1 MIAGVWLIL
10 LDTQRTIYKLGYS
23 STKRLSNVWPTWY
36 WKNFTRSCLCR
47 TDKWFVAFLKVS
59 SEQSLQSNE
68 HFSNFLEVGW
78 IGIGSNVYWWWCKI
92 GQRCIRIR
100 IEFFLIRKWR
110 FLENVVCSINN
121 SSKTSIIRIF
131 CSNSEKQKKNSP
143 QLFSLMKLMQL
154 VQSVLIQKKLVTE
167 KSKEQCLNFCH
178 NLMVSRRVKS
188 RNSS

>member
-1 MIAGVWLIL
+1 MAHLVLEKLYSLVLVPLKQTVGPFFI
-10 LDTQRTIYKLGYS
+10 RT
-23 STKRLSNVWPTWY
+23 N
-36 WKNFTRSCLCR
+36 NR
-47 TDKWFVAFLKVS
+47 TGT
-59 SEQSLQSNE
+59 SNE
-68 HFSNFLEVGW
+68 HFSNIPEVSW
-78 IGIGSNVYWWWCKI
+78 IGISSNVYWWWCKI

-121 SSKTSIIRIF
+121 YSKTSIIRIF
-131 CSNSEKQKKNSP
+131 CSNSKKQKKNSL

-178 NLMVSRRVKS
+178 NLMVSRRVIS
-188 RNSS
+188 RIGLFEPGFGHW